1 MKKCANKT
9 EKNEKSDINTQ
20 SYMCLLFC
28 VLCLLCVF
36 SFCSNKI
43 GLLLVS
49 MASVPDSSSDVAIL
63 GVLEIIK
70 LRCVQEACCPVG
82 DRLNSMSGVEPVDP
96 SMPSV
101 EPVDGPPVDLLWA
114 AGGSDEEGSPGS
126 LHLPHRISVTS
137 NGGFFG
143 EMTVGGVS
151 TFVSWALFGC
161 PNS

>member
-101 EPVDGPPVDLLWA
+101 EPVDGPPVDKRAFRSTFFGPLEGRMRKGVL
-114 AGGSDEEGSPGS
+114 GRSTCHIGSPS
-126 LHLPHRISVTS
+126 RQTVVFSVK
-137 NGGFFG
+137 
-143 EMTVGGVS
+143 
-151 TFVSWALFGC
+151 
-161 PNS
+161 